1 MVRVN
6 VGEVDRVDIVDLAA
20 ALPERAGN
28 GGPQS
33 INHCCC
39 PHRSPAARRYFA
51 VQEKAL
57 PQPSTSIFITLAKIF
72 CRLIKLS

>member
-28 GGPQS
+28 GWAAVDLPLFIVRVDHPQRGG
-33 INHCCC
+33 IL
-39 PHRSPAARRYFA
+39 RAGKGAPAAKHIYFH
-51 VQEKAL
+51 L
-57 PQPSTSIFITLAKIF
+57 PSPKFFAA
-72 CRLIKLS
+72 